1 MFVIFCIAEIIA
13 GFCLLIFGAGMIE
26 SPDTII
32 MLLGSMIAFVG
43 LIVMAMFS
51 ILLDKKLKREIF

>member
-13 GFCLLIFGAGMIE
+13 GFCLLVFGAGMIE
-26 SPDTII
+26 SQDTII

-43 LIVMAMFS
+43 LIVMVMFS
-51 ILLDKKLKREIF
+51 ITLDKKLKGELF

>member
-1 MFVIFCIAEIIA
+1 MFIIFCISQVIA
-13 GFCLLIFGAGMIE
+13 GFCLLVFGAGMIE
-26 SPDTII
+26 SPDTIT

>member
-1 MFVIFCIAEIIA
+1 MFVIFCIPDIIP
-13 GFCLLIFGAGMIE
+13 GFCFLVFGAGMIE
-26 SPDTII
+26 SPDTIT

-51 ILLDKKLKREIF
+51 ILLDKKLKGELF

>member
-13 GFCLLIFGAGMIE
+13 GFCLLVFGVGMIE
-26 SPDTII
+26 SPDTIT
-32 MLLGSMIAFVG
+32 MLLGFWTAIIG

-51 ILLDKKLKREIF
+51 ITLDKKLKGELF

>member
-1 MFVIFCIAEIIA
+1 MFIIFCIAQIIA
-13 GFCLLIFGAGMIE
+13 GFFLLVFGAGMIE
-26 SPDTII
+26 APDTIT

-51 ILLDKKLKREIF
+51 ILLDKKLKGEIF

>member
-13 GFCLLIFGAGMIE
+13 GFFLLVFGAGMIE

-32 MLLGSMIAFVG
+32 MLLGVMIAFVG
-43 LIVMAMFS
+43 LIVMGMFS
-51 ILLDKKLKREIF
+51 ILLDKNLKGEIF

>member
-13 GFCLLIFGAGMIE
+13 GFCLLVFGAGMIE

>member
-13 GFCLLIFGAGMIE
+13 GFLLLVFGVGMIE

-51 ILLDKKLKREIF
+51 IMLDKKLKGEIF

>member
-13 GFCLLIFGAGMIE
+13 GFCLLVFGAGMIE
-26 SPDTII
+26 SPDTIT

-51 ILLDKKLKREIF
+51 ITLDKKLKGELF

>member
-1 MFVIFCIAEIIA
+1 MFVIFCIAQIIA
-13 GFCLLIFGAGMIE
+13 GFCLLVFGAGMIE

>member
-1 MFVIFCIAEIIA
+1 MFVIFCIAQIIA
-13 GFCLLIFGAGMIE
+13 GFFLLVFGAGMIE

-51 ILLDKKLKREIF
+51 ILLDKKLKGELF

>member
-1 MFVIFCIAEIIA
+1 MFIIFCIAEIIA
-13 GFCLLIFGAGMIE
+13 GFCLLVFGAGMIE

>member
-13 GFCLLIFGAGMIE
+13 GFCLLVFGAGMIE
-26 SPDTII
+26 SPDTIT

>member
-1 MFVIFCIAEIIA
+1 MFIIFCIAEIIA
-13 GFCLLIFGAGMIE
+13 GFFLLVFGVGMIE

-32 MLLGSMIAFVG
+32 MILGCWTAIVG

-51 ILLDKKLKREIF
+51 IMLDKKLKGEIF

>member
-1 MFVIFCIAEIIA
+1 MFVIFCISEIIA
-13 GFCLLIFGAGMIE
+13 GFLLLVFGVGMIE
-26 SPDTII
+26 SPDTIT

-51 ILLDKKLKREIF
+51 ITLDKKLKGELF